1 MMIFIFVIMALLLS
15 GSIFF
20 SKNKLV
26 NQLSLSLFS
35 ASLVALT
42 IYAYQ
47 HINRIDSTYYKFD
60 SLSVLLTAVLTILSL
75 FSFYHSYLYL
85 KRKSNTPK
93 QKAQYYA
100 ALILF
105 ITAMIS
111 AYFAENLA
119 LLWVSIEA
127 TSLFVSLLIF
137 HSRTKDA
144 MEATWKYLFI
154 SSVGLAI
161 AFIGILFLSIV
172 ASENGVDNLSFTSL
186 LGAAQNMDVL
196 WLKVAFVLILTG
208 LSVKI
213 SLFPLYAVAIDAKTI
228 AATPV
233 NALMS
238 TALVNVGFI
247 GIYRIYLI
255 IAQTYTLLWA
265 QHILMIVGVL
275 SIFIASIQLTRV
287 RRLKRLLA
295 FSSMEHM
302 GIVIIGLSLGG
313 IGTYA
318 AILHLI
324 FHSFAKAGMFFQL
337 GSIRNYFNTIWTKDT
352 GNYFKLNPL
361 GAIALLLGVITIL
374 AIPPSGLFVSEL
386 FIFKAL
392 FINHH
397 YIIAIGVLILLSI
410 IIYIFIKRFTH
421 LLYADVSEDFINHEA
436 QQNPYETISQF
447 VLFGLVI
454 YLGINPPLFF
464 TDLINAAIA
473 ILN

>member
-1 MMIFIFVIMALLLS
+1 MIFIFIIMALLLS

-26 NQLSLSLFS
+26 NYVSLSLFS
-35 ASLVALT
+35 VSLIALS
-42 IYAYQ
+42 IYAYK
-47 HINRIDSTYYKFD
+47 HINQIDSTYYKFD
-60 SLSVLLTAVLTILSL
+60 SLSVLLTAVLSILSL

-85 KRKSNTPK
+85 KKKLNTPK

-119 LLWVSIEA
+119 LLWVSIEV

-196 WLKVAFVLILTG
+196 WLKVAFVLIFTG

-255 IAQTYTLLWA
+255 IAQTSTLLWA

-287 RRLKRLLA
+287 RRFKRLLA

-302 GIVIIGLSLGG
+302 GLVIIGLSLGG

-361 GAIALLLGVITIL
+361 GALALLLGIITIL

-386 FIFKAL
+386 LIFKAL
-392 FINHH
+392 FINHY

-421 LLYADVSEDFINHEA
+421 LLYADVSEDFINHEVK
-436 QQNPYETISQF
+436 QNPYEPISQF

>member
-1 MMIFIFVIMALLLS
+1 MV
-15 GSIFF
+15 
-20 SKNKLV
+20 
-26 NQLSLSLFS
+26 
-35 ASLVALT
+35 LT
-42 IYAYQ
+42 IYSYK
-47 HINRIDSTYYKFD
+47 HINEFDSIYYKFD
-60 SLSVLLTAVLTILSL
+60 ALGVLLTAILSIL
-75 FSFYHSYLYL
+75 SIFSFYHSYLYL
-85 KRKSNTPK
+85 KRKANNQR

-105 ITAMIS
+105 ITAMVS

-137 HSRTKDA
+137 HTRTKDA

-154 SSVGLAI
+154 SSVGLSI

-172 ASENGVDNLSFTSL
+172 ASENGINNLNFTNL
-186 LGAAQNMDVL
+186 LNAAPNMNIL
-196 WLKVAFVLILTG
+196 WVRVAFVLILTG

-213 SLFPLYAVAIDAKTI
+213 SIFPLFAVAIDAKTI

-247 GIYRIYLI
+247 GIYKIYLI
-255 IAQTYTLLWA
+255 IAQTSTLLWA
-265 QHILMIVGVL
+265 QHILMLVGVL
-275 SIFIASIQLTRV
+275 SIFIASIQFTRV
-287 RRLKRLLA
+287 RRFKRLLA

-302 GIVIIGLSLGG
+302 GIVIIGLSLGRIG
-313 IGTYA
+313 IYA

-337 GSIRNYFNTIWTKDT
+337 GSIRSFFNSIWIKNT
-352 GNYFKLNPL
+352 GNYVKINPL
-361 GAIALLLGVITIL
+361 GSLALLLGVITIL

-386 FIFKAL
+386 MIFKAL
-392 FINHH
+392 FINHN
-397 YIIAIGVLILLSI
+397 YIIAIFVLILLSV
-410 IIYIFIKRFTH
+410 IIYVFIKRFAH
-421 LLYADVSEDFINHEA
+421 LLYADIAEDLLNKEA
-436 QQNPYETISQF
+436 HQNPYESISQF
-447 VLFGLVI
+447 ILFGLVI

-464 TDLINAAIA
+464 TDLINAAIS

>member
-1 MMIFIFVIMALLLS
+1 MIFIFIIISLLLS
-15 GSIFF
+15 SSIFL
-20 SKNKLV
+20 SRNKLV
-26 NQLSLSLFS
+26 SYFSLSIFS
-35 ASLVALT
+35 VSLIVLT
-42 IYAYQ
+42 IFSYN
-47 HINRIDSTYYKFD
+47 HINQFDSIYYKFD
-60 SLSVLLTAVLTILSL
+60 ALGVLLTTVLSIISI
-75 FSFYHSYLYL
+75 FSFYHSSLYL
-85 KRKSNTPK
+85 KRKNNNEK
-93 QKAQYYA
+93 QKAQYYSV
-100 ALILF
+100 LMLF

-127 TSLFVSLLIF
+127 TSLFVSILIF

-172 ASENGVDNLSFTSL
+172 ASENGINNLNFTNL
-186 LGAAQNMDVL
+186 LNVAQEMDLIWV
-196 WLKVAFVLILTG
+196 KTAFVLILTG

-213 SLFPLYAVAIDAKTI
+213 SIFPLYAVAIDAKTI

-255 IAQTYTLLWA
+255 IAQTGALIWA
-265 QHILMIVGVL
+265 QHILLIVGVL
-275 SIFIASIQLTRV
+275 SIFITVIQLTRV
-287 RRLKRLLA
+287 RRFKRLLA

-302 GIVIIGLSLGG
+302 GLVIIGLALGG

-324 FHSFAKAGMFFQL
+324 FHSFVKAGMFFQL
-337 GSIRNYFNTIWTKDT
+337 GTIRNFFHSIWIKDT
-352 GNYFKLNPL
+352 GNYFKINPL
-361 GAIALLLGVITIL
+361 GAIALLIGVISIL

-386 FIFKAL
+386 LIFKAL
-392 FINHH
+392 FINNYYYIAIVVLSLLSVSI
-397 YIIAIGVLILLSI
+397 YII
-410 IIYIFIKRFTH
+410 IKRFAH
-421 LLYADVSEDFINHEA
+421 LLYADVSDDLLKKGAQLNSYEA
-436 QQNPYETISQF
+436 ISQYI
-447 VLFGLVI
+447 LFGLVI